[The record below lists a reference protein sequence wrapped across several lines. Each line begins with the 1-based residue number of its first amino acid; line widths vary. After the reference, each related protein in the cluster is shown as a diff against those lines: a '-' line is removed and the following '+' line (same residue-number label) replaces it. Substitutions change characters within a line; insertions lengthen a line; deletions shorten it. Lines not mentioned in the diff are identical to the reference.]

1 MTPRPPRLSTQDPS
15 TGLRTGSTLSTDFD
29 LIVIG
34 SGPGGYVAAIRAAQ
48 LGMRVAC
55 IEKDSTLGGTCLNVG
70 CIPSKALLDSSEHYH
85 TARNG
90 LAAHGIKVSNVE
102 IDLATMMARKDR
114 VVKVL
119 TQGVAGLLRKNK
131 VERFAGSARIS
142 AADTVEVSNGA
153 AHQVLRGRRILIATG
168 SAPVEL
174 PGLPFDGKYIVS
186 STEALRFS
194 QVPQRLL
201 IVGAG
206 AIGLELGSVWNRL
219 GSQVLFAEF
228 MDRIVPGMDRAMGEQ
243 LKKALEKQG
252 LTFRLRTTAREAVV
266 DDGKVLVTLESE
278 GKTSAEECDVVL
290 VAVGRRPF
298 SDGLGAREIG
308 VQFDDRGRITV
319 GEHFATSV
327 PGVYAVGDV
336 LAGPML
342 AHKASEEGIAA
353 VEAMAGQAGH
363 VNYDAIPN
371 VVYTWP
377 EFASVGMSE
386 EQARGQEMQF
396 RVGSFPFMANGRAR
410 CMNETEGGV
419 KILADAK
426 TDRILGIH
434 ILGPR
439 ASDIIAEAA
448 IAMEFGASAEDI
460 ARSAHAHPTLPEAV
474 KEAALAVNARALH
487 I

>member
-1 MTPRPPRLSTQDPS
+1 MARATDLSTQHAAP
-15 TGLRTGSTLSTDFD
+15 STDFD

-34 SGPGGYVAAIRAAQ
+34 AGPGGYVAAIRAAQ

-55 IEKDSTLGGTCLNVG
+55 VEKEPALGGTCLNVG

-85 TARNG
+85 LLRNG
-90 LAAHGIKVSNVE
+90 LAVHGISVGEVA
-102 IDLATMMARKDR
+102 IDVAAMMARKAR

-119 TQGVAGLLRKNK
+119 TQGVAGLFRKNK
-131 VERFAGSARIS
+131 VERITGAARIT
-142 AADTVEVSNGA
+142 AADTVEVVNREQRQTV
-153 AHQVLRGRRILIATG
+153 HGRRILIATG

-174 PGLPFDGKYIVS
+174 PGLPFDGRYVVS
-186 STEALRFS
+186 STEALS
-194 QVPQRLL
+194 LTQAPQRLL
-201 IVGAG
+201 VVGAG
-206 AIGLELGSVWNRL
+206 AVGLELGSVWSRL
-219 GSQVLFAEF
+219 GARVLVAEF
-228 MDRIVPGMDRAMGEQ
+228 LDRIVPGMDRAMGEQ

-252 LTFRLRTTAREAVV
+252 MTFRLRTTARQAVV
-266 DDGKVLVTLESE
+266 RDGAVHVTLESE
-278 GKTSAEECDVVL
+278 GTTSAEVCDLVL

-298 SDGLGAREIG
+298 SEGLGAREIG
-308 VQFDDRGRITV
+308 VQYDDRGRINV
-319 GEHFATSV
+319 DAQFATSV
-327 PGVYAVGDV
+327 PGVYAIGDV
-336 LAGPML
+336 IAGPML

-353 VEAMAGQAGH
+353 VEGMAGQSCH

-386 EQARGQEMQF
+386 EQARSQEIQF
-396 RVGSFPFMANGRAR
+396 RIGTFPFIANGRAR

-419 KILADAK
+419 KILADVK

-439 ASDIIAEAA
+439 ASDIIAEGA
-448 IAMEFGASAEDI
+448 IAMEFGASAEDL

-474 KEAALAVNARALH
+474 KEAALAVHQRALH